1 MRRTVASVLSPIV
14 ARCLPKTAWADAAY
28 AVAHYIAR
36 HRKLPQLRDPRGF
49 NEHLLSLKI
58 GGALSDPL
66 RQYLSDKEYM
76 KHYVSRI
83 VGTEYV
89 VETHRVLRNETDVKD
104 LTLQQFPCV
113 VKPTHLS
120 GQVQI
125 LIRREDSVDPQ
136 VMRRWLRTNYYSQT
150 REANYRHLQPKII
163 VERFLS
169 YDGST
174 PPKDYKLFCFHGE
187 PRFVQVDGDRF
198 TRHTRN
204 FYDVDWARLQVAM
217 NYPTRAADDPK
228 PRRLRDMLD
237 IARELSKPL
246 SSVRVDMYAIESE
259 LKVGELTN
267 CHESAG
273 SRINPKV
280 ADLWLGELFQEDWRE
295 RHSRLRSGLYLR
307 TTDNDP
313 T

>member
-1 MRRTVASVLSPIV
+1 MHRTVASGLSPFV
-14 ARCLPKTAWADAAY
+14 ARCLPKTAWADAVF
-28 AVAHYIAR
+28 AVAHYMAR
-36 HRKLPQLRDPRGF
+36 HRRLPRLRDPRRF

-58 GGALSDPL
+58 EGGLSDPL

-83 VGTEYV
+83 VGAEHV
-89 VETHRVLRNETDVKD
+89 VETYRVLRNEADVAD
-104 LTLQQFPCV
+104 LTLEHFPCV

-125 LIRREDSVDPQ
+125 CIQREYGIDPQ
-136 VMRRWLRTNYYSQT
+136 VMKRWLRTNYYLQS

-163 VERFLS
+163 VERFFS
-169 YDGST
+169 HDGST

-187 PRFVQVDGDRF
+187 PRFVQVDGERF
-198 TRHTRN
+198 SRHTRN
-204 FYDVDWARLQVAM
+204 FYDVDWTRLEVSM
-217 NYPTRAADDPK
+217 NYPSRTANDPK
-228 PRRLRDMLD
+228 PRRLQDMLD

-246 SSVRVDMYAIESE
+246 SSIRVDMYALDRE

-273 SRINPKV
+273 SIVIPEV
-280 ADLWLGELFQEDWRE
+280 AEFWLGELFRKDWGE
-295 RHSRLRSGLYLR
+295 THGRLRSGLYLR
-307 TTDNDP
+307 TER
-313 T
+313 